1 MQEVVGGPGEL
12 IGCMSVIRMEPRE
25 REKIKARNEEL
36 WAEKFKERY
45 MRDEG
50 QRWKHCTL

>member
-12 IGCMSVIRMEPRE
+12 IGCMSVIRMEQRE